1 MPRSERNPAMTQLS
15 HKEIFKSSL
24 IWSMTRNSI
33 KVKEKVVNVVSSA
46 TMNKAEVMVHLW
58 SL

>member
-1 MPRSERNPAMTQLS
+1 MTQLS